1 MSLSVEDKSYLWEL
15 KDATADI
22 VDFTKGKDYE
32 SFSREK
38 ITRFAVERQLL
49 VVGEVVKRL
58 SDDFKESKPKIQ
70 WQAMIG
76 LRNIIAHE
84 YGEILSERIWRIAT
98 ENVPIL
104 VSQLHEIL
112 KEI

>member
-1 MSLSVEDKSYLWEL
+1 MPLSVEDKSFLWEL
-15 KDATADI
+15 KDAAADI
-22 VDFTKGKDYE
+22 VDFTRGKNYE

-38 ITRFAVERQLL
+38 LTRFAVERQLL

-58 SDDFKESKPKIQ
+58 SDDFKASKPEIQ

-98 ENVPIL
+98 ENVPVLI
-104 VSQLHEIL
+104 SQLQEIL
-112 KEI
+112 EEI